1 MTGWRRSEERGS
13 TGMRT
18 FRVSRMSAV
27 TMLASGFE
35 RPAKFDL
42 AAHWAKATA
51 ELEGRRKR
59 FPVVLSLAPAAAQM
73 LGARCPTSPV
83 TNADSLK
90 DLPEGW
96 VTLTAEFEDEEFA
109 RFVVLGLGAR
119 ARAIEPHE
127 FCDKIG
133 MEINA
138 MAGRSAAT
146 VNSEIAAASK

>member
-1 MTGWRRSEERGS
+1 
-13 TGMRT
+13 
-18 FRVSRMSAV
+18 MSAV
-27 TMLASGFE
+27 TMRASGFE

-51 ELEGRRKR
+51 ELEGRRRR
-59 FPVVLSLAPAAAQM
+59 FSVVLALAPAAAQM

-83 TNADSLK
+83 ANPESMK

-96 VTLTAEFEDEEFA
+96 VTLMAEFEDEEFA

-133 MEINA
+133 VEIKA
-138 MAGRSAAT
+138 MAGRNTAT
-146 VNSEIAAASK
+146 VNSGIAAAAE